1 MRAPACLLCG
11 GHCTGGP
18 IFWHYC
24 ETCRKEYVIEMM
36 DIKVLDVLISI
47 RLLFSFAL
55 RFFPFRP
62 VGASSPWLA
71 GAFDGVPMSV
81 ASSPAPGVRR
91 SRVFSAMEALWGPA
105 HHAGLLWE
113 FREAVPEAHWV

>member
-1 MRAPACLLCG
+1 
-11 GHCTGGP
+11 
-18 IFWHYC
+18 
-24 ETCRKEYVIEMM
+24 MM
-36 DIKVLDVLISI
+36 DVKVLDVLTSM

-71 GAFDGVPMSV
+71 GAFDGVLMSV

-91 SRVFSAMEALWGPA
+91 SRVVSAKGAGPPHGPA
-105 HHAGLLWE
+105 VGIQGGGACSTLGVAPSSEELSLT
-113 FREAVPEAHWV
+113 RSSSYYHWP